1 MKNVRIEKALIVFTI
16 LLINICLLIPVW
28 QAARNSQL
36 RLELSGIELEL
47 KEKEEQKMILS
58 ASIARKTTPEY
69 LIEQAAVQNIVF
81 KQIRGESSS
90 LVAKAEDNVR

>member
-1 MKNVRIEKALIVFTI
+1 MKNARIEKALIVFTI
-16 LLINICLLIPVW
+16 LFINICLLIPVW
-28 QAARNSQL
+28 QAARNTQL

-81 KQIRGESSS
+81 TQIRGESSS